1 MDIKLLTPVLSV
13 AGQISTAD
21 LLAIANAGF
30 KSIVCNRP
38 DGEGADQAGFK
49 EIEQAAQAA
58 GLHTRYLPVETG
70 QVTDEQGAAFGQL
83 IDELPKPVLAY
94 CRSGMRCTTLWA
106 LANADQRPLPE
117 IIETAARAGYDL
129 KGLVHRL
136 ERRQDPSRAGESLP

>member
-38 DGEGADQAGFK
+38 DGEGADQTGFK

-58 GLHTRYLPVETG
+58 GLQTRYLPVETG
-70 QVTDEQGAAFGQL
+70 QVTDEQGVAFGQL
-83 IDELPKPVLAY
+83 MDGLPKPVLAY

-106 LANADQRPLPE
+106 LANAGQRPLPE

-136 ERRQDPSRAGESLP
+136 ERRQDPSRAGESQP